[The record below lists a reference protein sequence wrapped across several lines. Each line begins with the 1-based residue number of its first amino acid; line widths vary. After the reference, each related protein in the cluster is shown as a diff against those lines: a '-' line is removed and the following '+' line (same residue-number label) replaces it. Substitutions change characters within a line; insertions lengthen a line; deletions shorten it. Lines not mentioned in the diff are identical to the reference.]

1 MWSKTIFVM
10 NVSLEPSSAIAS
22 SPAAR
27 SERELIASV
36 HERLH
41 RVYPAGVAGPLAEEL
56 VALAAR
62 YRRQIRSGEGGWS
75 QRDALLITYGD
86 TVKESGRVPLEALRR
101 FLRAHVGPAISLVHL
116 LPHFPFSSDDGFS
129 VIDYRKVREDLGDWS
144 DIEGLAHDYRLVFD
158 AVVNHAS
165 QHSAYVRGHCSGDS
179 AFRDFAV
186 AIPEGTDTSKVLRT
200 RNLPLLHSFETVR
213 GREWLWTTFSADQVD
228 LNFRNPRVLAEIT
241 DVLFFYAARGASML
255 RLDAIPYLW
264 KELGTSCAHLPQTH
278 EIIKLWRDLF
288 DLAAPHV
295 LVLTETNV
303 PHKENVSYFGDRGDE
318 AQIIY
323 NFSLPPLLL
332 WALHSG
338 DATALTRWAGTL
350 DYIGPRATYLNIT
363 ATHDGIGMRPTEG
376 ILTEAQR
383 QELCD
388 LAKRHGG
395 DITGK
400 RNADGSVSVYELNVT
415 YFDAINDPAGAR
427 PLDEQIDR
435 FVLSQA
441 VPMALMGIPAFYL
454 PSFLGMRNDTRHVL
468 ETGRARSINRPSFDA
483 AVLETELADETSLRA
498 RVVSRLRRML
508 GLRAGLSAFH
518 PDATQVIADEGPA
531 LFVVRRENTRTGQI
545 VIAAHNVTGAAAEL
559 ALPPGGWREV
569 LAGADASG
577 HVTVPPY
584 AVRWFERT

>member
-1 MWSKTIFVM
+1 MHT
-10 NVSLEPSSAIAS
+10 SLASAPRSAFS
-22 SPAAR
+22 NDRSR
-27 SERELIASV
+27 SEIVASIRA
-36 HERLH
+36 RLR
-41 RVYPAGVAGPLAEEL
+41 RVYPEATAVPLAEEL
-56 VALAAR
+56 IALADR
-62 YRRQIRSGEGGWS
+62 YRESVPTAAGGWS
-75 QRDALLITYGD
+75 QRDAFLITYGD
-86 TVKESGRVPLEALRR
+86 TVKEAGRAPLEALRR
-101 FLRAHVGPAISLVHL
+101 FLRAHVGSAMSLVHL
-116 LPHFPFSSDDGFS
+116 LPHFPYSSDDGFS
-129 VIDYRKVREDLGDWS
+129 VIDYRAVREDLGDWS
-144 DIEGLAHDYRLVFD
+144 DVEALAADYRLVFD

-165 QHSAYVRGHCSGDS
+165 QHSAYVRGHCADEP
-179 AFRDFAV
+179 AYRDFAV
-186 AIPEGTDTSKVLRT
+186 AIPEGTDTSSVLRT
-200 RNLPLLHSFETVR
+200 RNLPLLHPFDTAR

-241 DVLFFYAARGASML
+241 DVLFFYAERGASML

-288 DLAAPHV
+288 DLAAPHM

-332 WALHSG
+332 WSLHAG
-338 DATALTRWAGTL
+338 DATVLTRWAATL

-383 QELCD
+383 QELCN

-400 RNADGSVSVYELNVT
+400 RNSDGSVSVYELNVT

-454 PSFLGMRNDTRHVL
+454 PSFLGARNDTQHVL
-468 ETGRARSINRPSFDA
+468 ATGRARSINRPSFDA
-483 AVLETELADETSLRA
+483 AALETELAEPTSLRA

-508 GLRAGLSAFH
+508 GLRAELSAFH
-518 PDATQVIADEGPA
+518 PDAAQTISDEGQA
-531 LFVVRRENTRTGQI
+531 LFIVRRENVQTGQ
-545 VIAAHNVTGAAAEL
+545 VIYAAHNVTGAPAAFT
-559 ALPPGGWREV
+559 LPAGGWREV
-569 LAGADASG
+569 LAGGDVSG
-577 HVTVPPY
+577 RVTVPAH
-584 AVRWFERT
+584 AVRWYVWR